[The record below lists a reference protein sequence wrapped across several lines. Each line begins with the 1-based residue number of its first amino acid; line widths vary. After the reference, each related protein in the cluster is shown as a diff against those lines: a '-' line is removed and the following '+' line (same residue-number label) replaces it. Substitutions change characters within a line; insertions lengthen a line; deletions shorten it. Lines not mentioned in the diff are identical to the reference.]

1 MRMFKSYLNKKG
13 VTIVE
18 VMVSAAMT
26 AIVSLGIATMMQNSF
41 KEQRRIVLLDTL
53 KNQKT
58 KLESMMRDQAIWNA
72 TMNSS
77 VHNPGGIFAQMRS
90 SGAISEVSYATP
102 VEFKLVYTD
111 NSLAY
116 DLLGPGDNSGTF
128 SGFTEKGQSCSTFN
142 PGAGSGTDAC
152 PFSYR
157 LMIGADC
164 ANPSLTSCVNPQ
176 LKLVARLVYNP
187 ATNSALDGY
196 KNFISPVV
204 TSGTTVLDTIQD
216 NKYDAVV
223 KRTAT
228 SVNRSFR
235 LVSRFTPTAG
245 SCATAGGGSCTNAFS
260 VHPRSTSQGWTVEY
274 DPHNLVSSTTT
285 RNFYFR
291 EQGYYGCIISAPA
304 FATDAFTL
312 GLVNATNDPTGT
324 NPIGSAQ
331 ISAGRWSQGTA
342 VIDVKFSVN
351 ATSNAYNVWQRCD
364 ADLASMPTV
373 PGPAER
379 CTLGVFTNYG
389 VAANVISV
397 NCYKIDRAM

>member
-1 MRMFKSYLNKKG
+1 MRKFKSYLNEKG
-13 VTIVE
+13 ITIVE

-53 KNQKT
+53 KNQKM

-72 TMNSS
+72 TMNSDT
-77 VHNPGGIFAQMRS
+77 HNPGGMFAQMRS
-90 SGAISEVSYATP
+90 SSAVTEVSYTTP

-116 DLLGPGDNSGTF
+116 DLLGPGDSSGSF
-128 SGFTEKGQSCSTFN
+128 AGFTEKGQSCTGFN
-142 PGAGSGTDAC
+142 PADGSGTDSC

-157 LMIGADC
+157 LMIAAEC
-164 ANPSLTSCVNPQ
+164 ANPGASSCVNPQ

-187 ATNSALDGY
+187 GTNTALDSY

-204 TSGTTVLDTIQD
+204 TSGTTVMEAVQD
-216 NKYDAVV
+216 SRYDAVV

-245 SCATAGGGSCTNAFS
+245 SCATAGGGVCTNAFS
-260 VHPRSTSQGWTVEY
+260 VHPRTTTSGWAIEY
-274 DPHNLVSSTTT
+274 DPHNLVSATTAS
-285 RNFYFR
+285 RNFQFR
-291 EQGYYGCIISAPA
+291 EQGYYGCIISAPG
-304 FATDAFTL
+304 FATDSFTL
-312 GLVNATNDPTGT
+312 GLVNSTADPTGA
-324 NPIGSAQ
+324 NPISTAQ
-331 ISAGRWSQGTA
+331 VSAGRWSQGTA
-342 VIDVKFSVN
+342 VIDAKFSVN
-351 ATSNAYNVWQRCD
+351 TTSNAYSVWQSCGANLATISP
-364 ADLASMPTV
+364 ADTTN
-373 PGPAER
+373 
-379 CTLGVFTNYG
+379 CTLGVFTNYN
-389 VAANVISV
+389 VLTNVISV